1 MFVSFKRDAERQ
13 IKIDI
18 NKVSAYEPSAKRDL
32 PAEEY
37 TAIFFDA
44 GIIYVNEPFE
54 EVDKKMAGAGI

>member
-1 MFVSFKRDAERQ
+1 MFVSFKRDDDRE

-18 NKVSAYEPSAKRDL
+18 KKVSAYEPSAKRDL
-32 PAEEY
+32 PAESY

-54 EVDKKMAGAGI
+54 EVDKKIAGI